1 VKVTERWFSHR
12 MHRDITLVRWGHF
25 GTPVLLFPTAGG
37 DAEEVER
44 NQLLAHL
51 APLIEEGRVKVYSC
65 DSVAGMAL
73 VRREGSPE
81 HRMWLFN
88 QFHDAVAHEIV
99 PAIHADVRGP
109 LPIVAAGSSIGAF
122 NALAMT
128 CRFPHLFGAAICMSG
143 TYRLETLIG
152 GPVTEDLYFASPMHF
167 LPGLEG
173 PQLDELRR
181 RFVVLASGTGEW
193 EDIGEA
199 WAMAHVLGSKGVP
212 NRVDDWGPAY
222 PHDWATWWQML
233 PVYLGEL
240 VP

>member
-1 VKVTERWFSHR
+1 VKVTERWYSHR

-51 APLIEEGRVKVYSC
+51 TPFIEEGRVKVYSC

-88 QFHDAVAHEIV
+88 QFHDAVAHEVV
-99 PAIHADVRGP
+99 PAIHADVQGAM
-109 LPIVAAGSSIGAF
+109 PIVAAGSSIGAF

-173 PQLDELRR
+173 PQLEELRR

-199 WAMAHVLGSKGVP
+199 WAMADVLGSKGVP

-222 PHDWATWWQML
+222 PHDWSTWWQML
-233 PVYLGEL
+233 PVYLDEL